1 MDKKLNILGVIIS
14 FILLL
19 RLLFYPNNILSFKW
33 KLLAILIFSGVVVF
47 KYLKNRKRDITRNN

>member
-19 RLLFYPNNILSFKW
+19 RLLFYPNNILCFKY
-33 KLLAILIFSGVVVF
+33 KIFAALMFTGVVVF

>member
-19 RLLFYPNNILSFKW
+19 RLLFYPNHILSFKW
-33 KLLAILIFSGVVVF
+33 KLLAILIFTGVVVF

>member
-33 KLLAILIFSGVVVF
+33 KLLAILIFTGVVVF